1 MGGVPAD
8 GKQEERQLAARMCV
22 VREEVRKAAGGG
34 GAGTAGTSSSGK
46 PWKDFVKRKEGLS
59 E

>member
-22 VREEVRKAAGGG
+22 VREEVRKAGGG
-34 GAGTAGTSSSGK
+34 GGRALQ
-46 PWKDFVKRKEGLS
+46 GLAAVES
-59 E
+59 PGRIL

>member
-22 VREEVRKAAGGG
+22 MCVVREEVRKAGGG
-34 GAGTAGTSSSGK
+34 GGGHCR
-46 PWKDFVKRKEGLS
+46 D
-59 E
+59 